1 MIYLIIVL
9 ILLALSQV
17 GQWILLQNIQNRMS
31 KQDKL
36 LNESIV
42 NAANFVKRRKK
53 KPIESRNI

>member
-17 GQWILLQNIQNRMS
+17 GQWVLLQNIQNRMS

-36 LNESIV
+36 LNQSIV

-53 KPIESRNI
+53 KLTESQNI